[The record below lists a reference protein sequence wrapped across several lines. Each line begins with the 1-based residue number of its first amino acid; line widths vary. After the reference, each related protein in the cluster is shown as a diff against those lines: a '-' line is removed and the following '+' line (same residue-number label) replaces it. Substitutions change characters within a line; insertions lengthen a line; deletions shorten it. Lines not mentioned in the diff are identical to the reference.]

1 MLNLTNCLC
10 DGVTDFFVISFIVIL
25 FIKMLCGSKNYK
37 LNNNLNEFFKYL
49 KLKKQYIKECQGV
62 LLNLNNIKEKNYR
75 YLNSTFFNT
84 NKLLKYGNDNLVFYI
99 IDISFSKTNTL
110 LHVTDFSGN
119 LKFFCSAG
127 LFKYT
132 GKRKKA
138 RFQVFKN
145 FYNILLSKL
154 TFLKRK
160 PTALHLK
167 NVGNAK
173 FWIIKKLKK
182 KIYIKVIR
190 NFNLYPHNGCRK
202 KKVRRKKFKKR
213 RNG

>member
-1 MLNLTNCLC
+1 
-10 DGVTDFFVISFIVIL
+10 
-25 FIKMLCGSKNYK
+25 MLCGSKNYK